1 MKRLGVFYFLKINKA
16 PLSPLQ
22 ILSLLLK
29 SVISF
34 HSFCS
39 LLISFL
45 AKNIYERPYAI
56 FYPEYVDLMTKS
68 YWLKKISIP
77 NTDLFLEYIRTVL
90 PWIKSVGGVIVK
102 RDLIQKSNSNE
113 WDGGQLGLVIEF
125 ESKFAAKKAFYSE
138 VFQKYLYSRGLMELV
153 TISTL

>member
-1 MKRLGVFYFLKINKA
+1 
-16 PLSPLQ
+16 
-22 ILSLLLK
+22 
-29 SVISF
+29 
-34 HSFCS
+34 
-39 LLISFL
+39 
-45 AKNIYERPYAI
+45 
-56 FYPEYVDLMTKS
+56 MTKS

-102 RDLIQKSNSNE
+102 RDLIQQSNSNE

-138 VFQKYLYSRGLMELV
+138 VFQKYLQSRDLMELV